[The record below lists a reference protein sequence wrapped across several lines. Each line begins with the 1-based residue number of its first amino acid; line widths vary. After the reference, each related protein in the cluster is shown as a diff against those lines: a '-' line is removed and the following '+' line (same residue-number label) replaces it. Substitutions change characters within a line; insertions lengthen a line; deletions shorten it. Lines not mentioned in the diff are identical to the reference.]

1 MDVAVTHA
9 PIRYLAGMRNIRH
22 LPVLFLM
29 LLCGTLRSQN
39 PIIQSIIDAVSV
51 DSLMLDLEKLSGEIP
66 IDIGNGPEVIF
77 SRNESQP
84 GNALAA
90 DWLQA
95 RCEQMGQTPTT
106 DLFDDTNGENIIVEL
121 IGAVHP
127 ERKVIICGHYD
138 AMPGGPVAAPA
149 ADDDGSGTVAV
160 LEALRVLSEHAFE
173 NSIIFAMW
181 DEEELGKLGSIHYAN
196 GIDTG
201 EVQILGVVNMD
212 AISYDG
218 DGDGLMRI
226 HTKNIA
232 NSIAL
237 KDTALAVNQTYAGL
251 QLNVAVNL
259 PGAVYSDHASFW
271 NKGLSAILIIEDFDD
286 DGNPHYHTTTDLV
299 EYIDQP
305 YFQGLARLS
314 IGTAATLARPI
325 PDGTAVEPTM
335 ASEERDLF
343 VYPNP
348 TPGRTVVRMALH
360 GMNASLALYD
370 AFGRRV
376 MDLANVKGGGGERT
390 QELDLSSLA
399 PGSYVLRLTNGD
411 RAASV
416 PVVRLH

>member
-1 MDVAVTHA
+1 MH
-9 PIRYLAGMRNIRH
+9 NIRH
-22 LPVLFLM
+22 VPVLFL
-29 LLCGTLRSQN
+29 LLFCGTLRSQD
-39 PIIQSIIDAVSV
+39 PIIQSIVDAVSI
-51 DSLMLDLEKLSGEIP
+51 DSLMLDLVKLSGEIP

-95 RCEQMGQTPTT
+95 RCEQMGQTPTI
-106 DLFDDTNGENIIVEL
+106 DLFDEANGENIIVEL
-121 IGAVHP
+121 TGAVHP

-181 DEEELGKLGSIHYAN
+181 DEEELGKLGSIHFAN

-201 EVQILGVVNMD
+201 EVEIIGVVNMD

-237 KDTALAVNQTYAGL
+237 KDTALAVNQAYAGL
-251 QLNVAVNL
+251 QLNVAINL

-271 NKGLSAILIIEDFDD
+271 NKGLSAILVIEDFDD

-299 EYIDQP
+299 EFIDQP

-314 IGTAATLARPI
+314 IGTTATLARPI
-325 PDGTAVEPTM
+325 PDGTAIEPPI
-335 ASEERDLF
+335 ASEERTLF

-348 TPGRTVVRMALH
+348 TAGRTVVRTAPH
-360 GMNASLALYD
+360 GTIASLALYD
-370 AFGRRV
+370 AFGRQV
-376 MDLANVKGGGGERT
+376 MDLANVRVGAFERT
-390 QELDLSSLA
+390 YELDLGYLT
-399 PGSYVLRLTNGD
+399 PGSYALRLTTGD
-411 RAASV
+411 RITSV
-416 PVVRLH
+416 PLVRMP